1 MDSIKDFVNN
11 SLQENEMAETL
22 INRLNFAIQAKEAI
36 IKDIEVVDA
45 IIKEII
51 NEMKEAG
58 IEL

>member
-22 INRLNFAIQAKEAI
+22 INKLNFALQAKEAM